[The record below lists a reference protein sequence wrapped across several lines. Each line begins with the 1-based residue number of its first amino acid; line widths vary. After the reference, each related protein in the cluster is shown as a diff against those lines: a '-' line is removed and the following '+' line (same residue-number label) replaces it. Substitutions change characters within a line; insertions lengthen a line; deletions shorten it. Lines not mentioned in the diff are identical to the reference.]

1 MNVIHVQGNGPL
13 TGEITVQGSKNAV
26 LPILAATILIDGT
39 CILKNC
45 PDISDVHCMLQL
57 LKSMGCTVLWEEE
70 GLKVDASSIKE
81 SRLPRETVISMRSS
95 VILLGPLLARCKEAS
110 MSYPG
115 GCVIGERPIDIHL
128 YILEQLGAV
137 FSLEQTGIKGKA
149 SKLLGK
155 EITLRFPSVGATEN
169 GILASVLAKGRTIL
183 RNCAKEPEIQELC
196 FFLNK
201 AGADIKG
208 IGTSTLIIDGVNS
221 LYPLTYTVEAD
232 RIVAGTYLLSAV
244 ATQGDICIRNAP
256 VSVMES
262 TIETARK
269 MGCKIWENE
278 QGLRVRQSDRPS
290 AIPYIDTSIYPGF
303 PTDLQ
308 SVLITVLAKSKGES
322 IVEETIFSNRF
333 RIAEDLKRMGAA
345 ITIKGKC
352 AHICGVD
359 NLIGRHVVA
368 EDLRG
373 GAALVLAG
381 ICADGETFINNCHYI
396 CRGYENI
403 CRDFRLLGASIE
415 SIS

>member
-13 TGEITVQGSKNAV
+13 KGEIFVQGSKNAV

-39 CILKNC
+39 CVLKNC

-57 LKSMGCTVLWEEE
+57 LKSMGCMVAWEKD
-70 GLKVDASSIKE
+70 GLKVDASFLKE
-81 SRLPRETVISMRSS
+81 SRLPHELVVSMRSS
-95 VILLGPLLARCKEAS
+95 VILLGPLLAKCKEAT

-115 GCVIGERPIDIHL
+115 GCVIGERPVDIHL

-137 FSLEQTGIKGKA
+137 FSLEKNGIKG
-149 SKLLGK
+149 STMGFHGK

-183 RNCAKEPEIQELC
+183 KNCAKEPEIQELC
-196 FFLNK
+196 TFLNE

-208 IGTSTLIIDGVNS
+208 IGTDILIIDGVKE
-221 LYPLTYTVEAD
+221 LHPITYTVEAD

-244 ATQGDICIRNAP
+244 AAQGNICIRNAP
-256 VSVMES
+256 IAVMES
-262 TIETARK
+262 TIETAKK
-269 MGCKIWENE
+269 MGCEIWGNE
-278 QGLRVRQSDRPS
+278 RGLWVKQSERPN
-290 AIPYIDTSIYPGF
+290 AIPYIDTSVYPGF

-308 SVLITVLAKSKGES
+308 SILITVLSKSRGDS

-333 RIAEDLKRMGAA
+333 RIAEGLKRMGAV
-345 ITIKGKC
+345 ITIRGKC
-352 AHICGVD
+352 AHIQGVE
-359 NLIGRHVVA
+359 NLYGRHVVA

-381 ICADGETFINNCHYI
+381 ICAEGESFINNCHYI

-403 CRDFRLLGASIE
+403 CRDFCLLGASVE